1 MGKSGGK
8 NALPSLGRKRIFAK
22 PVSFKVDF
30 NLCFLS
36 QANQIFLYSG
46 NLLTMM

>member
-1 MGKSGGK
+1 MEKSGSK
-8 NALPSLGRKRIFAK
+8 NALPPLGRKRIFEK

-36 QANQIFLYSG
+36 QANQIFIVEIY
-46 NLLTMM
+46 